1 MAFAVTTIAGE
12 TVGFASRPMLA
23 GKASLTEEGYMVRH
37 DLGTARFSPGLEIP
51 VELVYGSAS
60 EQCGPFGFAWRS
72 PQLESSAR
80 WDKDGMLWTAP
91 WGEKVKFFPKNEKT
105 PKDAVKIDVVEE
117 AKKGRGYYAP
127 YSDWEADVLSGNPQK
142 GASWI
147 VRGRRD
153 KTGWSLVYVGFRL
166 SKITAPSGKSLDFA
180 YGEEGLTSISQDGV
194 AFVELAYSGR
204 TATSVTVGGV
214 RHALAYEARTLEILP
229 HTKDGKTARPTLP
242 QLVSV
247 RRASLEPVRF
257 GYRGNFLASVRRG
270 EAVEDIAF
278 EMNGRVARITS
289 DREFDYSY
297 AGGVT
302 LTDRLGRKASYD
314 YNAQNG
320 VFRISEFS
328 GRKYEIYYF
337 MRYDVAYLGRVRKIV
352 DGKGNDVVGYR
363 YDAKSGNVTR
373 VRDRFGNDRN
383 FEYDAE
389 GRLVKATRRAAGDRT
404 VEPVASFAYGKG
416 RRPTSVALLD
426 AKGQTAVTTRISYD
440 AAGRPVS
447 VGDGRGK
454 TEISYGRAGYPT
466 EIKDVFGNVTRI
478 CYNAFN
484 APVSVTDANGIVT
497 DYSYNDAGCV
507 TRIVRRDGSDVLS
520 SLDVAYDRSGL
531 PVSYTDQD
539 GLVTR
544 FDRDAFGRVLK
555 ERFADGS
562 EVGYTYDA
570 FGRRTGVLDENGHTI
585 AFDWGRFG
593 LKRRTTAAGQLTDY
607 VRNDDGLVTEIL
619 SSQNGRTDRAIRN
632 EYDDFGRL
640 VYIDYGKGETE
651 SFGYDKWNRLAS
663 HTRGK
668 VKETYAYDHFGRLV
682 TKKSGGETTS
692 YTYDVW
698 GNRTSRVTKG
708 RNGTVTSSES
718 RTYDR
723 FGRLA
728 ETAAG
733 FGAKVTYAYDAKGR
747 LARQTVDGSPIDY
760 MYTRRG
766 QLAGKYLGGKLNPDA
781 AVEYEYSKSGKILA
795 RTANG
800 VRQTFEYDKKGQ
812 LLAVKDSD
820 GNAVERY
827 AYDKAGNMMKKM
839 VAGKTTTFTFDAANQ
854 LVSSTCDGVTTR
866 YAYDAAGR
874 MIKEGNRTYA
884 YGYLDKVMSVRD
896 GANTYTYAY
905 HPDGQLASANY
916 GDQSESFAWDGL
928 ALIRRGDEQF
938 VNEPHIGGGNPV
950 ASSKG
955 TTYFND
961 LLGTTVG
968 AKSGTTYSA
977 AALSAFGERLDK
989 AGGAFPAIRS
999 LGEGW
1004 FTGKPE
1010 VAGLGHVFLM
1020 RNYRAGLGKWQTAD
1034 PLGYPDGWNQLAYCG
1049 NGVTGS
1055 VDLWG
1060 CSGWVLVDSWN
1071 NPLSEGTWTE
1081 LIRAAPSDKEIL
1093 DILARYSR
1101 SGWIKF
1107 NQQCGDDQLIS
1118 GPCVSETEIMTD
1130 LTWFKNLTI
1139 SYVFNRTDTL
1149 SVTVTTKD
1157 LESDPS
1163 LVNAF
1168 VDLALVFGSM
1178 IKGPKGKL
1186 IGIVGGAKTAVE
1198 AANELVDCLDEYG
1211 KETVWTVDI
1220 GTIIYERTRKSS
1232 IGFFK
1237 VRE

>member
-1 MAFAVTTIAGE
+1 MKTGLIAAALSVALAVTTIAGE
-12 TVGFASRPMLA
+12 AVGFASRPMLA

-105 PKDAVKIDVVEE
+105 PKDAVKIEVVEE

-153 KTGWSLVYVGFRL
+153 KTGWSLVYVGSRL
-166 SKITAPSGKSLDFA
+166 SKVTAPSGKSLDFV

-214 RHALAYEARTLEILP
+214 RHALAYEDRTLEILP
-229 HTKDGKTARPTLP
+229 HTKDGRVARPTLP

-247 RRASLEPVRF
+247 RRASLAPVVF

-404 VEPVASFAYGKG
+404 VEPVASFAYVKG

-426 AKGQTAVTTRISYD
+426 AKGQTAVTTRIAYD

-454 TEISYGRAGYPT
+454 TEISYSRAGYPT
-466 EIKDVFGNVTRI
+466 AIKDAFGNITRI

-484 APVSVTDANGIVT
+484 APVTVTDANGIVT
-497 DYSYNDAGCV
+497 EYSYNDAGCV
-507 TRIVRRDGSDVLS
+507 TRIVRKDGSDVLS
-520 SLDVAYDRSGL
+520 SLDVAYDKSGL

-539 GLVTR
+539 GLVTA
-544 FDRDAFGRVLK
+544 FERDAFGRVLK

-585 AFDWGRFG
+585 SFDWGRFG

-619 SSQNGRTDRAIRN
+619 SSQDGKTDRAIRN

-682 TKKSGGETTS
+682 TKKSGSETT
-692 YTYDVW
+692 TYAYDAW
-698 GNRTSRVTKG
+698 GNRTSRITRNRKG
-708 RNGTVTSSES
+708 AVISKETRA
-718 RTYDR
+718 YDR

-728 ETAAG
+728 GVSAD

-766 QLAGKYLGGKLNPDA
+766 QLAGKYLGGLRNPDA

-812 LLAVKDSD
+812 LLAVKDAD

-827 AYDKAGNMMKKM
+827 AYDRAGNMTKKT
-839 VAGKTTTFTFDAANQ
+839 VAGRTTTFTFDAANQ
-854 LVSSTCDGVTTR
+854 LVSSTCDGITTR

-874 MIKEGNRTYA
+874 MVKEGNRTYT
-884 YGYLDKVMSVRD
+884 YGYLDKVLSVKENDR
-896 GANTYTYAY
+896 TITYAY

-916 GDQSESFAWDGL
+916 GDRSESFAWDGL

-938 VNEPHIGGGNPV
+938 INEPHVCGGNPV

-961 LLGTTVG
+961 MLGTTVG
-968 AKSGTTYSA
+968 AKSGNQYSA
-977 AALSAFGERLDK
+977 AALSAFGEDL
-989 AGGAFPAIRS
+989 AGNGKEESTHSPFFIFHSPF
-999 LGEGW
+999 
-1004 FTGKPE
+1004 FTGKPAVE
-1010 VAGLGHVFLM
+1010 GLGYAFLM
-1020 RNYRAGLGKWQTAD
+1020 RNYRASLAKWQTAD
-1034 PLGYPDGWNQLAYCG
+1034 PMGYPDGWNQLAYCG
-1049 NGVTGS
+1049 NGVTGA

-1060 CSGWVLVDSWN
+1060 CVSLNGCVIPSNNLPMVKGAFAPDFGIGFSVAVKWTCNHDFDNPSITAEISVAEDSVAGPNFVFYKGDEFAFVQFDYIVKEDTAILINSDSMFQDLKSYELRVVLDVVAHVIYCDD
-1071 NPLSEGTWTE
+1071 EGNMFE
-1081 LIRAAPSDKEIL
+1081 DEL
-1093 DILARYSR
+1093 DIEYPELLFQQFHD
-1101 SGWIKF
+1101 IK
-1107 NQQCGDDQLIS
+1107 
-1118 GPCVSETEIMTD
+1118 
-1130 LTWFKNLTI
+1130 
-1139 SYVFNRTDTL
+1139 
-1149 SVTVTTKD
+1149 
-1157 LESDPS
+1157 
-1163 LVNAF
+1163 
-1168 VDLALVFGSM
+1168 
-1178 IKGPKGKL
+1178 
-1186 IGIVGGAKTAVE
+1186 
-1198 AANELVDCLDEYG
+1198 
-1211 KETVWTVDI
+1211 KEMF
-1220 GTIIYERTRKSS
+1220 E
-1232 IGFFK
+1232 
-1237 VRE
+1237 